1 MEKDKMVELSPA
13 SVFQK
18 VQAHQADNVTT
29 CDVTIFASH
38 TQFAIVQL
46 FTNCNQKSQ
55 ERRDF
60 GRQVYYKKVQCI
72 A

>member
-38 TQFAIVQL
+38 TQFAIVQCFVKFQSEITGKEGL
-46 FTNCNQKSQ
+46 WQTGIS
-55 ERRDF
+55 
-60 GRQVYYKKVQCI
+60 
-72 A
+72 